1 MVNPLVVGLQ
11 AVRLVGDVLHIQAE
25 AVEELA
31 FKKLPAEKYD
41 ECEIS
46 NGVRAETEKRAF
58 RGGSQWYERQPVIKR
73 RSRSKFSLGINAGE
87 IVCNQNDRKC
97 FEGKGGNVLIQNKCT
112 IIKGFVSAFSPTWT
126 PRMPKIMKKAQQMR
140 TMLPMGLRDVMSVS
154 TTSFRPGA
162 LLITLKRKVVG
173 G

>member
-58 RGGSQWYERQPVIKR
+58 RGGSQWYERKPVIKI
-73 RSRSKFSLGINAGE
+73 RSRSKFSLGI
-87 IVCNQNDRKC
+87 IVVQERLYVIKMTGSVLRGR
-97 FEGKGGNVLIQNKCT
+97 EGT
-112 IIKGFVSAFSPTWT
+112 F
-126 PRMPKIMKKAQQMR
+126 
-140 TMLPMGLRDVMSVS
+140 
-154 TTSFRPGA
+154 
-162 LLITLKRKVVG
+162 
-173 G
+173 